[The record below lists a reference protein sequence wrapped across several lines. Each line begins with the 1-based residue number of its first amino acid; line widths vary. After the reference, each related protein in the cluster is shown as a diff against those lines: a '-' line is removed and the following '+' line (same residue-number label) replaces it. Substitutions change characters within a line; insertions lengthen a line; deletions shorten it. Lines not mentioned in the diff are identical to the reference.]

1 MRGDGRVFRRGQ
13 IWWLAYYHHG
23 QEHRESSKSRERKD
37 AVRLLR
43 RRIGE
48 IAAGT
53 LQHFPG
59 SGHEGTQTPTM
70 HHLFDL
76 LENNYRL
83 KNRMSRVNGW
93 CLKRLRQRFA
103 GYTVRGCTALA
114 ISNYMADM
122 QREGRKPE
130 TINREIAVLRSAFRL
145 GYRHDLVG
153 RVPTIELLP
162 QLAVRNEFF
171 TREEINALLPRL
183 PDHLRDAVL
192 FGFLTGWR
200 RGEIT
205 DLRWANVNR
214 SAAVVRLK
222 PEQNKARSVRVLAL
236 QGELAA
242 LIERRWHARKEGRTL
257 SEYVF
262 HRAGHPLNDF
272 RRAWAMA
279 CREGPGAPD
288 VPQPETQRSQKHV
301 PAGHSR
307 EGNHVHHGTQD
318 ACDVRPLQHRDGVGP
333 TRVCKAAFWAVTR
346 TMRRTIC
353 QLQMARG

>member
-13 IWWLAYYHHG
+13 IWWVAYYHHG

-53 LQHFPG
+53 VQYLPV
-59 SGHEGTQTPTM
+59 SNRAETRTATM

-93 CLKRLRQRFA
+93 CLKRLRRRFA
-103 GYTVRGCTALA
+103 GYTVQGCTALA
-114 ISNYMADM
+114 VSNYMADM

-145 GYRHDLVG
+145 GYRHDLVE
-153 RVPTIELLP
+153 RLPTIELLP

-171 TREEINALLPRL
+171 TREEINALLPCL
-183 PDHLRDAVL
+183 PDYLRDAVL

-200 RGEIT
+200 KGEIT
-205 DLRWANVNR
+205 GLGWANVNR
-214 SAAVVRLK
+214 SAAVIRLK

-242 LIERRWHARKEGRTL
+242 LIERRWHARKAGQTL
-257 SEYVF
+257 SQHVF
-262 HRAGHPLNDF
+262 HCAGRPLDDF
-272 RRAWAMA
+272 RRAWAKA
-279 CREGPGAPD
+279 CRQAGLGHRMFHSLRRSAARNMSL
-288 VPQPETQRSQKHV
+288 QGIPEKVIMSIM
-301 PAGHSR
+301 GHK
-307 EGNHVHHGTQD
+307 
-318 ACDVRPLQHRDGVGP
+318 
-333 TRVCKAAFWAVTR
+333 TRVMFDRYNIVAESDQRAYAKRLF
-346 TMRRTIC
+346 
-353 QLQMARG
+353 GP

>member
-1 MRGDGRVFRRGQ
+1 MKGDGRVFKRGQ
-13 IWWLAYYHHG
+13 IWWVAYYQDG
-23 QEHRESSKSRERKD
+23 QERRESSKSRQRKE
-37 AVRLLR
+37 AVGLLR
-43 RRIGE
+43 RRVGE

-53 LQHFPG
+53 LRHVPV
-59 SGHEGTQTPTM
+59 SGRDTTLLPTM
-70 HHLFDL
+70 HQLFDL

-83 KNRMSRVNGW
+83 KNRTSRVNGW

-103 GYTVRGCTALA
+103 DYTVRGCTALA

-122 QREGRKPE
+122 QRAGRTPE

-145 GYRHDLVG
+145 GYRHDLVD

-171 TREEINALLPRL
+171 TREEMNALLPCL
-183 PDHLRDAVL
+183 PDYLRDAVL

-200 RGEIT
+200 KGEIT
-205 DLRWANVNR
+205 GLRWANVNR
-214 SAAVVRLK
+214 SAAVIRLK

-262 HRAGHPLNDF
+262 HCAGHPLNDF

-279 CREGPGAPD
+279 CRRAGLGHRMFHSLRRSAARNMSL
-288 VPQPETQRSQKHV
+288 QGIPEKVIMSIM
-301 PAGHSR
+301 GHK
-307 EGNHVHHGTQD
+307 
-318 ACDVRPLQHRDGVGP
+318 
-333 TRVCKAAFWAVTR
+333 TRVMFDRYNIVTESDQR
-346 TMRRTIC
+346 AYARRLFGP
-353 QLQMARG
+353 QHGQ